1 MDDIRPPDRRA
12 SGGRDFQRAYKA
24 CLSCRQKKAKCEIGA
39 APPCARCRRE
49 QRRCVFSEKR
59 SWARKAR
66 TDSLSPSQPKHTPQQ
81 HNHATPR
88 EPIDFQGSSEPN
100 QLTNSLMRHVVS
112 SGNDALNLLF
122 EAAAHTNSQSNDMT
136 PDRQPGVGSGHGI
149 SKVLAQSLPQATYT
163 GTSPAAPPPIELSMT
178 DANLISVWESFRVVK
193 LGWFTAK
200 EAVTFVD
207 NFFENLAPLSPILT
221 EFYRRHENHHILVTH
236 EYFLCCTIL
245 MISSRYHVLPGIG
258 GASRSFFI
266 HNRLWNHCQSLIM
279 RLILGQER
287 SSRGSIRTLGTIE
300 ALLLISE
307 WHPRSL
313 HFPPEGDAWDS
324 DIAFGLSDGPAT
336 NQPESSSNQWLQDV
350 IEPARRSDQM
360 SWMLLGS
367 AFSLAHELGIFEP
380 EERSLEPSKHP
391 SPALVTH
398 NRIRKQRV
406 QQLLYVYINQLASR
420 IGCMSLMPQNL
431 NRAISKIHGLNPVET
446 KTEWDTFM
454 DSWMDLTK
462 LTRSVNDMLFPS
474 ASFAKQQLHSGRYIG
489 LLDHFRPLLA
499 QWRARHLDA
508 PTGLSTNFINIL
520 HIEYHYVRV
529 YTHSFGMQAVV
540 ERVLADTHSN
550 SNSTSSN
557 NNNTYNNNNTNNIDS
572 TPSQHPNTEINLD
585 PIDHEFIQ
593 EVIDGSCQIL
603 KKVIE
608 LAQADKLRFSP
619 VRIFLRVT
627 SSSIFLLKA
636 LSLGVRHTK
645 LQESLDVLEKSIQ
658 ALRSNILDDVHLA
671 SRYAI
676 LLEVHLSRLRR
687 NLVASSSSA
696 TMNKIGPVPGA
707 TVMSSSASTTRNS
720 ARPSSTQPFFRGG
733 GEASITDTNRMYT
746 SNSNS
751 DNSSDDVVMA
761 QTIQQPSAFAASND
775 NNAAAAP
782 MVDENDW
789 LFSLPFDPSM
799 APFGPSG
806 GQLSGFD
813 GGTLDFL
820 WNLPE

>member
-1 MDDIRPPDRRA
+1 
-12 SGGRDFQRAYKA
+12 
-24 CLSCRQKKAKCEIGA
+24 
-39 APPCARCRRE
+39 
-49 QRRCVFSEKR
+49 
-59 SWARKAR
+59 
-66 TDSLSPSQPKHTPQQ
+66 
-81 HNHATPR
+81 
-88 EPIDFQGSSEPN
+88 
-100 QLTNSLMRHVVS
+100 
-112 SGNDALNLLF
+112 
-122 EAAAHTNSQSNDMT
+122 
-136 PDRQPGVGSGHGI
+136 
-149 SKVLAQSLPQATYT
+149 
-163 GTSPAAPPPIELSMT
+163 
-178 DANLISVWESFRVVK
+178 
-193 LGWFTAK
+193 
-200 EAVTFVD
+200 
-207 NFFENLAPLSPILT
+207 
-221 EFYRRHENHHILVTH
+221 
-236 EYFLCCTIL
+236 
-245 MISSRYHVLPGIG
+245 
-258 GASRSFFI
+258 
-266 HNRLWNHCQSLIM
+266 
-279 RLILGQER
+279 
-287 SSRGSIRTLGTIE
+287 
-300 ALLLISE
+300 
-307 WHPRSL
+307 
-313 HFPPEGDAWDS
+313 
-324 DIAFGLSDGPAT
+324 
-336 NQPESSSNQWLQDV
+336 
-350 IEPARRSDQM
+350 M

-380 EERSLEPSKHP
+380 EERDSEPSKHP
-391 SPALVTH
+391 NPAVVTH
-398 NRIRKQRV
+398 NRIRRQRV

-431 NRAISKIHGLNPVET
+431 NRAISKIHGPNLAET
-446 KTEWDTFM
+446 KTEWTTFM

-508 PTGLSTNFINIL
+508 PTGLSANFVNIL

-540 ERVLADTHSN
+540 ERVLADAQSS

-557 NNNTYNNNNTNNIDS
+557 NNTYGSSNNINSTNNQQ
-572 TPSQHPNTEINLD
+572 TNTEINLD

-658 ALRSNILDDVHLA
+658 ALRSNILDDIHLA

-696 TMNKIGPVPGA
+696 AMIKINNPGA
-707 TVMSSSASTTRNS
+707 GATIVMPSSSSTTRNS
-720 ARPSSTQPFFRGG
+720 TRPSSTQPFFRGG
-733 GEASITDTNRMYT
+733 ETGITDPNNRYYT
-746 SNSNS
+746 SNPNS
-751 DNSSDDVVMA
+751 DNASDDIVMA
-761 QTIQQPSAFAASND
+761 NTMPSSSSFSTGNE
-775 NNAAAAP
+775 NAAAVP
-782 MVDENDW
+782 MVDDNDW

>member
-1 MDDIRPPDRRA
+1 
-12 SGGRDFQRAYKA
+12 
-24 CLSCRQKKAKCEIGA
+24 
-39 APPCARCRRE
+39 
-49 QRRCVFSEKR
+49 
-59 SWARKAR
+59 
-66 TDSLSPSQPKHTPQQ
+66 
-81 HNHATPR
+81 
-88 EPIDFQGSSEPN
+88 
-100 QLTNSLMRHVVS
+100 
-112 SGNDALNLLF
+112 
-122 EAAAHTNSQSNDMT
+122 
-136 PDRQPGVGSGHGI
+136 
-149 SKVLAQSLPQATYT
+149 
-163 GTSPAAPPPIELSMT
+163 
-178 DANLISVWESFRVVK
+178 
-193 LGWFTAK
+193 
-200 EAVTFVD
+200 
-207 NFFENLAPLSPILT
+207 
-221 EFYRRHENHHILVTH
+221 
-236 EYFLCCTIL
+236 
-245 MISSRYHVLPGIG
+245 
-258 GASRSFFI
+258 
-266 HNRLWNHCQSLIM
+266 M
-279 RLILGQER
+279 RLMLGQER

-313 HFPPEGDAWDS
+313 HFPPESDAWDS
-324 DIAFGLSDGPAT
+324 DIAFGAPDGPT
-336 NQPESSSNQWLQDV
+336 NNRPESSSNQWLQDV

-367 AFSLAHELGIFEP
+367 AFTLAHELGIFEP
-380 EERSLEPSKHP
+380 EDRGSEPSNHP
-391 SPALVTH
+391 NPALLTH

-431 NRAISKIHGLNPVET
+431 NRAISKIHGPNSAEN
-446 KTEWDTFM
+446 KTEWTTFM

-489 LLDHFRPLLA
+489 LLDHFRPLLS

-508 PTGLSTNFINIL
+508 PTGLSTNFVNIL

-540 ERVLADTHSN
+540 ERVLADAHTN

-557 NNNTYNNNNTNNIDS
+557 PNTYSKNSSNTIEPTTN
-572 TPSQHPNTEINLD
+572 QHTNTEINLD

-696 TMNKIGPVPGA
+696 VVNKIGAGVGT
-707 TVMSSSASTTRNS
+707 TVMPSSSSTTRNS
-720 ARPSSTQPFFRGG
+720 TRPSSTQPFFRGG
-733 GEASITDTNRMYT
+733 EVSITDTNRIYT
-746 SNSNS
+746 SHPNS
-751 DNSSDDVVMA
+751 DNVSDDIVMA
-761 QTIQQPSAFAASND
+761 HTMPQFSSFATGNE
-775 NNAAAAP
+775 NTAAVP
-782 MVDENDW
+782 MADDNDW

>member
-1 MDDIRPPDRRA
+1 
-12 SGGRDFQRAYKA
+12 
-24 CLSCRQKKAKCEIGA
+24 
-39 APPCARCRRE
+39 
-49 QRRCVFSEKR
+49 
-59 SWARKAR
+59 
-66 TDSLSPSQPKHTPQQ
+66 
-81 HNHATPR
+81 
-88 EPIDFQGSSEPN
+88 
-100 QLTNSLMRHVVS
+100 
-112 SGNDALNLLF
+112 
-122 EAAAHTNSQSNDMT
+122 
-136 PDRQPGVGSGHGI
+136 
-149 SKVLAQSLPQATYT
+149 
-163 GTSPAAPPPIELSMT
+163 
-178 DANLISVWESFRVVK
+178 
-193 LGWFTAK
+193 
-200 EAVTFVD
+200 
-207 NFFENLAPLSPILT
+207 
-221 EFYRRHENHHILVTH
+221 
-236 EYFLCCTIL
+236 
-245 MISSRYHVLPGIG
+245 
-258 GASRSFFI
+258 
-266 HNRLWNHCQSLIM
+266 M
-279 RLILGQER
+279 RLMLGQER

-307 WHPRSL
+307 WHPRAL
-313 HFPPEGDAWDS
+313 HFPPENDAWDS
-324 DIAFGLSDGPAT
+324 DIAFGAPDEST
-336 NQPESSSNQWLQDV
+336 RSQPESSSNQWLQDV

-367 AFSLAHELGIFEP
+367 AFSLAHELGIFES
-380 EERSLEPSKHP
+380 EDRDSIPSKHP
-391 SPALVTH
+391 NPALVTH

-431 NRAISKIHGLNPVET
+431 NRAISKVHGTSLSET
-446 KTEWDTFM
+446 KTEWTTFM

-508 PTGLSTNFINIL
+508 PTGLNTNFVNIL

-540 ERVLADTHSN
+540 ERVLADAHSHSN
-550 SNSTSSN
+550 SASSN
-557 NNNTYNNNNTNNIDS
+557 NNNPYNSNNVDSNTN
-572 TPSQHPNTEINLD
+572 QHTNAEINLD

-696 TMNKIGPVPGA
+696 AMSKIGAGA
-707 TVMSSSASTTRNS
+707 VAGAINTVMPSSSSTTRS
-720 ARPSSTQPFFRGG
+720 STRPSSIQPFFKG
-733 GEASITDTNRMYT
+733 GEPDPNTNRIYT
-746 SNSNS
+746 SNSNN
-751 DNSSDDVVMA
+751 DNTPVDVVMT
-761 QTIQQPSAFAASND
+761 QTMPQSSSYATVNENSGPI
-775 NNAAAAP
+775 P
-782 MVDENDW
+782 MADDNDW

>member
-1 MDDIRPPDRRA
+1 
-12 SGGRDFQRAYKA
+12 
-24 CLSCRQKKAKCEIGA
+24 
-39 APPCARCRRE
+39 
-49 QRRCVFSEKR
+49 
-59 SWARKAR
+59 
-66 TDSLSPSQPKHTPQQ
+66 
-81 HNHATPR
+81 
-88 EPIDFQGSSEPN
+88 
-100 QLTNSLMRHVVS
+100 
-112 SGNDALNLLF
+112 
-122 EAAAHTNSQSNDMT
+122 
-136 PDRQPGVGSGHGI
+136 
-149 SKVLAQSLPQATYT
+149 
-163 GTSPAAPPPIELSMT
+163 
-178 DANLISVWESFRVVK
+178 
-193 LGWFTAK
+193 
-200 EAVTFVD
+200 
-207 NFFENLAPLSPILT
+207 
-221 EFYRRHENHHILVTH
+221 
-236 EYFLCCTIL
+236 
-245 MISSRYHVLPGIG
+245 
-258 GASRSFFI
+258 
-266 HNRLWNHCQSLIM
+266 M
-279 RLILGQER
+279 RLMLGQER

-307 WHPRSL
+307 WHPRAL
-313 HFPPEGDAWDS
+313 HFPPENDAWDS
-324 DIAFGLSDGPAT
+324 DIAFGAPDEST
-336 NQPESSSNQWLQDV
+336 RSQPESSSNQWLQDV

-380 EERSLEPSKHP
+380 EDRDAVPSKHP
-391 SPALVTH
+391 NPALVTH

-431 NRAISKIHGLNPVET
+431 NRAISKVHGPNLAET
-446 KTEWDTFM
+446 KTEWTTFM

-489 LLDHFRPLLA
+489 LLDHFRPLLS

-508 PTGLSTNFINIL
+508 PTGLSTNFVNIL

-529 YTHSFGMQAVV
+529 YMHSFGMQAVV
-540 ERVLADTHSN
+540 ERVLADAHSS

-557 NNNTYNNNNTNNIDS
+557 NNNNNNTYDNSNPIDS
-572 TPSQHPNTEINLD
+572 STNQHTNTEINLD

-696 TMNKIGPVPGA
+696 AMNKIGVGAGAGAGMAIVP
-707 TVMSSSASTTRNS
+707 SSTSTTRNS
-720 ARPSSTQPFFRGG
+720 TRPSSAQPFFRGG
-733 GEASITDTNRMYT
+733 ESDLNRVYT
-746 SNSNS
+746 SNPNS

-761 QTIQQPSAFAASND
+761 QTTTIPQSSSYATGNENSGPV
-775 NNAAAAP
+775 P
-782 MVDENDW
+782 MVDDNDW

>member
-1 MDDIRPPDRRA
+1 MDDIIRPPERRA

-24 CLSCRQKKAKCEIGA
+24 CLSCRQKKAKCDIGP

-59 SWARKAR
+59 SWARKPRSGANIFI
-66 TDSLSPSQPKHTPQQ
+66 DSLSPNQAMHTSPQ
-81 HNHATPR
+81 HRESAVSSNTSFHPTPR
-88 EPIDFQGSSEPN
+88 ESHGFQASSEPN

-122 EAAAHTNSQSNDMT
+122 EAAAHTNSRSAEMT
-136 PDRQPGVGSGHGI
+136 PERQPGVGSGHGI
-149 SKVLAQSLPQATYT
+149 SSVLSQSLPQATVT
-163 GTSPAAPPPIELSMT
+163 GTSPAAPPPIEISKT
-178 DANLISVWESFRVVK
+178 DPSLLSVWESFRVVK

-207 NFFENLAPLSPILT
+207 KFFENLSPLSPILT

-266 HNRLWNHCQSLIM
+266 HNKLWTHCQNLIM
-279 RLILGQER
+279 RLMLGQER

-313 HFPPEGDAWDS
+313 HFPPENDAWDS
-324 DIAFGLSDGPAT
+324 DIAFGVPDGMST
-336 NQPESSSNQWLQDV
+336 NQSESSSNQWLQDV

-380 EERSLEPSKHP
+380 EQRGPDPSDFP
-391 SPALVTH
+391 NPALATH
-398 NRIRKQRV
+398 NKVRKQRV

-420 IGCMSLMPQNL
+420 IGCMSLMPQSL
-431 NRAISKIHGLNPVET
+431 NRAISKVHGQNPTENR
-446 KTEWDTFM
+446 TEWTTFM

-474 ASFAKQQLHSGRYIG
+474 ASFAKQQIHSGRYIG
-489 LLDHFRPLLA
+489 LLDHFRPLLT
-499 QWRARHLDA
+499 QWHARHLDA
-508 PTGLSTNFINIL
+508 PTGLSANFVNIL

-540 ERVLADTHSN
+540 ERVLADTAT
-550 SNSTSSN
+550 NSTSASN
-557 NNNTYNNNNTNNIDS
+557 NTTTYNNNNNPNLDPAPT
-572 TPSQHPNTEINLD
+572 QHTNTEINLD

-687 NLVASSSSA
+687 NLVASSSST
-696 TMNKIGPVPGA
+696 TMNKIINPGSRGSMIMQPSF
-707 TVMSSSASTTRNS
+707 TTTRNIT
-720 ARPSSTQPFFRGG
+720 RPSSTQPFLRG
-733 GEASITDTNRMYT
+733 GEAAITDPNNNRNENT
-746 SNSNS
+746 
-751 DNSSDDVVMA
+751 
-761 QTIQQPSAFAASND
+761 
-775 NNAAAAP
+775 AAAP
-782 MVDENDW
+782 SADDNEW

>member
-1 MDDIRPPDRRA
+1 MTLLLARSQGPI
-12 SGGRDFQRAYKA
+12 
-24 CLSCRQKKAKCEIGA
+24 LQK
-39 APPCARCRRE
+39 
-49 QRRCVFSEKR
+49 
-59 SWARKAR
+59 
-66 TDSLSPSQPKHTPQQ
+66 
-81 HNHATPR
+81 
-88 EPIDFQGSSEPN
+88 
-100 QLTNSLMRHVVS
+100 TNMNR
-112 SGNDALNLLF
+112 
-122 EAAAHTNSQSNDMT
+122 
-136 PDRQPGVGSGHGI
+136 
-149 SKVLAQSLPQATYT
+149 
-163 GTSPAAPPPIELSMT
+163 
-178 DANLISVWESFRVVK
+178 
-193 LGWFTAK
+193 
-200 EAVTFVD
+200 
-207 NFFENLAPLSPILT
+207 FFENLSPLSPILT
-221 EFYRRHENHHILVTH
+221 EFYRKHENHDILVTH

-266 HNRLWNHCQSLIM
+266 HNRLWTHCQNLIM
-279 RLILGQER
+279 RLMLGQER
-287 SSRGSIRTLGTIE
+287 STRGNIRTLGTIE

-313 HFPPEGDAWDS
+313 HFPPENDAWDS
-324 DIAFGLSDGPAT
+324 DIPIDGSGARAHD
-336 NQPESSSNQWLQDV
+336 QPESSSNQWLKDV

-380 EERSLEPSKHP
+380 EPREPATQGYSDY
-391 SPALVTH
+391 ALINH
-398 NRIRKQRV
+398 NKLRKQRV

-431 NRAISKIHGLNPVET
+431 NRTIGKMHGGT
-446 KTEWDTFM
+446 STEDQSEWSTFM

-462 LTRSVNDMLFPS
+462 LTRSVNDMLFPT
-474 ASFAKQQLHSGRYIG
+474 ASFAKQQLQSGRYIG
-489 LLDHFRPLLA
+489 LLDHFRPLLM

-508 PTGLSTNFINIL
+508 PTGLNANFVNIL

-529 YTHSFGMQAVV
+529 YMHSFGMQAVV
-540 ERVLADTHSN
+540 ERVLADTSANAN
-550 SNSTSSN
+550 SNSTTSN
-557 NNNTYNNNNTNNIDS
+557 NNAYNAGDGNNVD
-572 TPSQHPNTEINLD
+572 PEPAQHTTAEINLD

-687 NLVASSSSA
+687 NLIASASSMPTMTKFANPAGPGASTIMQQYSASA
-696 TMNKIGPVPGA
+696 T
-707 TVMSSSASTTRNS
+707 RNNT
-720 ARPSSTQPFFRGG
+720 RPSSTQPLYRGG
-733 GEASITDTNRMYT
+733 DGNLPDDHNNRHYM
-746 SNSNS
+746 
-751 DNSSDDVVMA
+751 
-761 QTIQQPSAFAASND
+761 QSND
-775 NNAAAAP
+775 GNASYDTVMTQAGSSSASSMGYESTGQAP
-782 MVDENDW
+782 MPEDNDW

>member
-1 MDDIRPPDRRA
+1 MSTSKSAFCISLFTSR
-12 SGGRDFQRAYKA
+12 QRAD
-24 CLSCRQKKAKCEIGA
+24 
-39 APPCARCRRE
+39 
-49 QRRCVFSEKR
+49 
-59 SWARKAR
+59 
-66 TDSLSPSQPKHTPQQ
+66 DS
-81 HNHATPR
+81 R
-88 EPIDFQGSSEPN
+88 
-100 QLTNSLMRHVVS
+100 
-112 SGNDALNLLF
+112 
-122 EAAAHTNSQSNDMT
+122 
-136 PDRQPGVGSGHGI
+136 
-149 SKVLAQSLPQATYT
+149 
-163 GTSPAAPPPIELSMT
+163 
-178 DANLISVWESFRVVK
+178 
-193 LGWFTAK
+193 
-200 EAVTFVD
+200 
-207 NFFENLAPLSPILT
+207 FFENLSPLSPILT
-221 EFYRRHENHHILVTH
+221 DFYRRHENHHILVTH

-266 HNRLWNHCQSLIM
+266 HNRLWTHSQNLIM
-279 RLILGQER
+279 RLMLGQER
-287 SSRGSIRTLGTIE
+287 SSRGSIRTIGTIE

-307 WHPRSL
+307 WHPRAL
-313 HFPPEGDAWDS
+313 HFPPENDAWDS
-324 DIAFGLSDGPAT
+324 DITFGAPDEPTRRQS
-336 NQPESSSNQWLQDV
+336 ESSSNQWLQDV

-380 EERSLEPSKHP
+380 EERDSHAKHHN
-391 SPALVTH
+391 PALATH

-431 NRAISKIHGLNPVET
+431 NRAISKIHAPNIAET
-446 KTEWDTFM
+446 KTEWNTFM

-474 ASFAKQQLHSGRYIG
+474 ATFAKQQLHSGRYIG

-499 QWRARHLDA
+499 QWCARHLDA
-508 PTGLSTNFINIL
+508 PTGLNTNFVNIL

-540 ERVLADTHSN
+540 ERVLADAHSSSHPN
-550 SNSTSSN
+550 SSN
-557 NNNTYNNNNTNNIDS
+557 NNNDNTYNNSSEIDS
-572 TPSQHPNTEINLD
+572 STNQHTNAEINLD

-696 TMNKIGPVPGA
+696 AINKLGAGAGPGPGF
-707 TVMSSSASTTRNS
+707 TVMPSSASTTRNS
-720 ARPSSTQPFFRGG
+720 TRPSSTQPYFRSAETGMT
-733 GEASITDTNRMYT
+733 ESNRIYT
-746 SNSNS
+746 SNPNS
-751 DNSSDDVVMA
+751 DSASDDVVMA
-761 QTIQQPSAFAASND
+761 HTMPQVSSYATGND
-775 NNAAAAP
+775 HPGPVP
-782 MVDENDW
+782 MVDDNDW

>member
-1 MDDIRPPDRRA
+1 
-12 SGGRDFQRAYKA
+12 
-24 CLSCRQKKAKCEIGA
+24 
-39 APPCARCRRE
+39 
-49 QRRCVFSEKR
+49 
-59 SWARKAR
+59 
-66 TDSLSPSQPKHTPQQ
+66 
-81 HNHATPR
+81 
-88 EPIDFQGSSEPN
+88 
-100 QLTNSLMRHVVS
+100 
-112 SGNDALNLLF
+112 
-122 EAAAHTNSQSNDMT
+122 
-136 PDRQPGVGSGHGI
+136 
-149 SKVLAQSLPQATYT
+149 
-163 GTSPAAPPPIELSMT
+163 
-178 DANLISVWESFRVVK
+178 
-193 LGWFTAK
+193 
-200 EAVTFVD
+200 
-207 NFFENLAPLSPILT
+207 
-221 EFYRRHENHHILVTH
+221 
-236 EYFLCCTIL
+236 
-245 MISSRYHVLPGIG
+245 
-258 GASRSFFI
+258 
-266 HNRLWNHCQSLIM
+266 M
-279 RLILGQER
+279 RLMLGQER

-313 HFPPEGDAWDS
+313 HFPPESDAWDS
-324 DIAFGLSDGPAT
+324 DIDFGLSGGSTTPSH
-336 NQPESSSNQWLQDV
+336 PESSSNQWLQDV

-380 EERSLEPSKHP
+380 EERDPDPSDRP
-391 SPALVTH
+391 IPDLVSH
-398 NRIRKQRV
+398 NKVRKQRI

-431 NRAISKIHGLNPVET
+431 NRVIGNLQNAPNLFEE
-446 KTEWDTFM
+446 KTEWTTFM

-474 ASFAKQQLHSGRYIG
+474 ASFAKQQIHSGRYIG
-489 LLDHFRPLLA
+489 LLDHFRPLLT
-499 QWRARHLDA
+499 QWRARHLDS
-508 PTGLSTNFINIL
+508 PIGLSTNFVNIL

-540 ERVLADTHSN
+540 ERALADTSIN
-550 SNSTSSN
+550 PVSSN
-557 NNNTYNNNNTNNIDS
+557 NYNNYNNNTVDS
-572 TPSQHPNTEINLD
+572 TPAAQGTTTEINLD
-585 PIDHEFIQ
+585 PIDHEFIE

-645 LQESLDVLEKSIQ
+645 LQESFDILERSIQ

-687 NLVASSSSA
+687 NLVASSSSSSTMISKVVGGMGGPMAA
-696 TMNKIGPVPGA
+696 TAAGGA
-707 TVMSSSASTTRNS
+707 FSTGRNS
-720 ARPSSTQPFFRGG
+720 TRQSSTQPLLYRGG
-733 GEASITDTNRMYT
+733 DMGV
-746 SNSNS
+746 
-751 DNSSDDVVMA
+751 DNIRNYGNNNHINDNMSEDAVMA
-761 QTIQQPSAFAASND
+761 ASSSSSMANEHSLPVTD
-775 NNAAAAP
+775 
-782 MVDENDW
+782 DSDW

-799 APFGPSG
+799 APFGPGG

>member
-1 MDDIRPPDRRA
+1 
-12 SGGRDFQRAYKA
+12 
-24 CLSCRQKKAKCEIGA
+24 
-39 APPCARCRRE
+39 
-49 QRRCVFSEKR
+49 
-59 SWARKAR
+59 
-66 TDSLSPSQPKHTPQQ
+66 
-81 HNHATPR
+81 
-88 EPIDFQGSSEPN
+88 
-100 QLTNSLMRHVVS
+100 
-112 SGNDALNLLF
+112 
-122 EAAAHTNSQSNDMT
+122 
-136 PDRQPGVGSGHGI
+136 
-149 SKVLAQSLPQATYT
+149 
-163 GTSPAAPPPIELSMT
+163 
-178 DANLISVWESFRVVK
+178 
-193 LGWFTAK
+193 
-200 EAVTFVD
+200 
-207 NFFENLAPLSPILT
+207 
-221 EFYRRHENHHILVTH
+221 
-236 EYFLCCTIL
+236 
-245 MISSRYHVLPGIG
+245 
-258 GASRSFFI
+258 
-266 HNRLWNHCQSLIM
+266 M
-279 RLILGQER
+279 RLMLGQER

-307 WHPRSL
+307 WHPRAL
-313 HFPPEGDAWDS
+313 HFPPENDAWDS
-324 DIAFGLSDGPAT
+324 DIAFGVSDEPT
-336 NQPESSSNQWLQDV
+336 RSQPESSSNQWLQDV

-380 EERSLEPSKHP
+380 EDRGSIPTKH
-391 SPALVTH
+391 SNPAFVTH

-431 NRAISKIHGLNPVET
+431 NRAISKVHSTSLSET
-446 KTEWDTFM
+446 KTEWTTFM

-508 PTGLSTNFINIL
+508 PTGLNTNFVNIL

-540 ERVLADTHSN
+540 ERVLADAHSHSN
-550 SNSTSSN
+550 SISSN
-557 NNNTYNNNNTNNIDS
+557 NNNAYNSNDVDANTNQRTNA
-572 TPSQHPNTEINLD
+572 EINLD

-696 TMNKIGPVPGA
+696 AMNKIGTGA
-707 TVMSSSASTTRNS
+707 GAGITVMPSSSSTTRNS
-720 ARPSSTQPFFRGG
+720 TRPSSTQPFFKGVEMDPG
-733 GEASITDTNRMYT
+733 TNRMYT
-746 SNSNS
+746 SNPNS
-751 DNSSDDVVMA
+751 DSASDDVVMT
-761 QTIQQPSAFAASND
+761 QTMPQSSSYVTGNE
-775 NNAAAAP
+775 NAGPVHMA
-782 MVDENDW
+782 DDNDW

>member
-1 MDDIRPPDRRA
+1 MTPPIIRTSDWLKLYELV
-12 SGGRDFQRAYKA
+12 S
-24 CLSCRQKKAKCEIGA
+24 A
-39 APPCARCRRE
+39 AGNR
-49 QRRCVFSEKR
+49 
-59 SWARKAR
+59 
-66 TDSLSPSQPKHTPQQ
+66 DSLSPSQPKHTPQQ

-207 NFFENLAPLSPILT
+207 K
-221 EFYRRHENHHILVTH
+221 
-236 EYFLCCTIL
+236 
-245 MISSRYHVLPGIG
+245 
-258 GASRSFFI
+258 
-266 HNRLWNHCQSLIM
+266 LWNHCQSLIM

-557 NNNTYNNNNTNNIDS
+557 NNNTYNNNNTNNIDP

-775 NNAAAAP
+775 NDAAAAP

>member
-1 MDDIRPPDRRA
+1 
-12 SGGRDFQRAYKA
+12 
-24 CLSCRQKKAKCEIGA
+24 
-39 APPCARCRRE
+39 
-49 QRRCVFSEKR
+49 
-59 SWARKAR
+59 
-66 TDSLSPSQPKHTPQQ
+66 
-81 HNHATPR
+81 
-88 EPIDFQGSSEPN
+88 
-100 QLTNSLMRHVVS
+100 
-112 SGNDALNLLF
+112 
-122 EAAAHTNSQSNDMT
+122 
-136 PDRQPGVGSGHGI
+136 
-149 SKVLAQSLPQATYT
+149 
-163 GTSPAAPPPIELSMT
+163 
-178 DANLISVWESFRVVK
+178 
-193 LGWFTAK
+193 
-200 EAVTFVD
+200 
-207 NFFENLAPLSPILT
+207 
-221 EFYRRHENHHILVTH
+221 
-236 EYFLCCTIL
+236 
-245 MISSRYHVLPGIG
+245 
-258 GASRSFFI
+258 
-266 HNRLWNHCQSLIM
+266 M
-279 RLILGQER
+279 RLMLGQER
-287 SSRGSIRTLGTIE
+287 SSRSSIRTLGTIE

-307 WHPRSL
+307 WHPRAL
-313 HFPPEGDAWDS
+313 HFPPENDAWDS
-324 DIAFGLSDGPAT
+324 DIAFGPPEGPTT

-380 EERSLEPSKHP
+380 EDRDSVPSKHP
-391 SPALVTH
+391 NPALVTH

-431 NRAISKIHGLNPVET
+431 NRAISKVHGPNLAET
-446 KTEWDTFM
+446 KTEWTTFM

-489 LLDHFRPLLA
+489 LLDHFRPLLS

-508 PTGLSTNFINIL
+508 PTGLSTNFVNIL

-529 YTHSFGMQAVV
+529 YMHSFGMQAVV
-540 ERVLADTHSN
+540 ERVLADAHSN

-557 NNNTYNNNNTNNIDS
+557 PKMYNTNSSNNDS
-572 TPSQHPNTEINLD
+572 TSHQHTNTEINLD

-687 NLVASSSSA
+687 NLVASSSSVA
-696 TMNKIGPVPGA
+696 MNKVGA
-707 TVMSSSASTTRNS
+707 GVGAGITVMPSSASTTRNS
-720 ARPSSTQPFFRGG
+720 TRPSSTQPFFRS
-733 GEASITDTNRMYT
+733 GEPDPNANRMYT
-746 SNSNS
+746 SNPNS
-751 DNSSDDVVMA
+751 DHSSDDVTMA
-761 QTIQQPSAFAASND
+761 QTMPQSSSYATGNESAGPV
-775 NNAAAAP
+775 P
-782 MVDENDW
+782 MVDDNDW